1 MYGTYDIFPTSIFIP
16 FPISIYPIYLPQ
28 NYQKIMGKGTII
40 DWKVPWGWGAIYGD
54 MWSFPRRVSP
64 LPALIT
70 EAGPPPTRKP
80 YKENLEDFK
89 AMQAPKGWKIHGK
102 PPWVNQGINSL
113 YSCFMKGPY
122 TSYRVGL
129 PKTYG
134 AKKMIKTWL
143 IQRNWDGTFT
153 LQNIPSLKLT

>member
-1 MYGTYDIFPTSIFIP
+1 MVYDYVYFPPLYLYHSQSLSTLK
-16 FPISIYPIYLPQ
+16 YLPQ
-28 NYQKIMGKGTII
+28 NYKKIR
-40 DWKVPWGWGAIYGD
+40 PWEKCLGDVGD
-54 MWSFPRRVSP
+54 MWSFPRRGPSP
-64 LPALIT
+64 ST

-134 AKKMIKTWL
+134 AKKLIKTWL